1 MIFIFMI
8 INGFI
13 RLQIE
18 VVFFISVVGF
28 TIVGVHR
35 FNDDSD
41 RNGMKQ
47 YMNRSYNK
55 IQFSKKSFSVEL

>member
-18 VVFFISVVGF
+18 VVFFTRVVGF
-28 TIVGVHR
+28 TIGAVHR
-35 FNDDSD
+35 FDDDSN
-41 RNGMKQ
+41 RNGMKPYEQ
-47 YMNRSYNK
+47 I
-55 IQFSKKSFSVEL
+55 IQ

>member
-13 RLQIE
+13 RFQIA
-18 VVFFISVVGF
+18 VVYFTSVVGF
-28 TIVGVHR
+28 TIVAVHR
-35 FNDDSD
+35 FDDNRE

-47 YMNRSYNK
+47 
-55 IQFSKKSFSVEL
+55 

>member
-18 VVFFISVVGF
+18 VVFFTSVA
-28 TIVGVHR
+28 VHR
-35 FNDDSD
+35 FDGDSD
-41 RNGMKQ
+41 RYGMKQ
-47 YMNRSYNK
+47 YEQT
-55 IQFSKKSFSVEL
+55 IQ

>member
-18 VVFFISVVGF
+18 VVFFTSVVGF
-28 TIVGVHR
+28 TIVAVHR
-35 FNDDSD
+35 FHDDSD
-41 RNGMKQ
+41 RNRMKQ
-47 YMNRSYNK
+47 YEQI
-55 IQFSKKSFSVEL
+55 IQ